1 MLVFDFILAEPW
13 LLMLKSTH
21 IAQNGFKIVFVEKG
35 TQLGP
40 LLVLTK
46 LTLKISQNIYVKSI
60 PLKTKCF

>member
-1 MLVFDFILAEPW
+1 MG
-13 LLMLKSTH
+13 LKY
-21 IAQNGFKIVFVEKG
+21 VFVEKG